1 MRYEFTLTRSARKKT
16 VIGVGE
22 DAENLE
28 PSSMADGNLKCC
40 RHFGKTVLTVSQN
53 VKQSYYVT

>member
-1 MRYEFTLTRSARKKT
+1 MLEKKT